1 MQCGGSVLGGECI
14 LFYSPCAVL
23 CCAVLLRRVQL
34 WSDTLISQ
42 CCSPAAQSSRAG
54 NEPSRRLKFHN
65 HGEVLSMDNTFLNHW
80 QPNFMSTYQVSS

>member
-1 MQCGGSVLGGECI
+1 MWCSVVVVCWEENV
-14 LFYSPCAVL
+14 FYFIPPVL
-23 CCAVLLRRVQL
+23 CCVVLLRRVQL

-65 HGEVLSMDNTFLNHW
+65 RGEVLSMDNTFLNHW

>member
-1 MQCGGSVLGGECI
+1 MELVFKNIVTDLNIEACLYTIDSRPKHQSVQSVCSVVVVLVLGGECI
-14 LFYSPCAVL
+14 LFYSPSAVL

-54 NEPSRRLKFHN
+54 K
-65 HGEVLSMDNTFLNHW
+65 
-80 QPNFMSTYQVSS
+80 